1 MQDDSADSRGD
12 RERKVG
18 IPGDREGQRGQLTSG
33 GSAFRDHEYSHP
45 HSVQEWGASKENGR
59 SAAEEESAQGD
70 RTSSRLGALGLDV
83 PIRRGE
89 NSLRVRDLRLRLS
102 RQGLSCGDDS
112 VFDVALEEALVA
124 FQSQRGL
131 SETGVCDTTTWLAL
145 VEAGFDI
152 GDRVL
157 YLKEPYFRGDDIAW
171 LQTRLGGLGFDC
183 GRVDGIFAERT
194 HEAVVE
200 FQVNMALAPT
210 GICGSQTIEELQRV
224 SVHSVEHIHSVRER
238 ELLRNRHK
246 PMESTLVVVAS
257 TLLLEGE
264 AELIAGRIRSKGAR
278 SVSFSA
284 ADQGR
289 ISWTV
294 NQASADFAV
303 YLDNASP
310 DLQVAYYSG
319 YNYVSPV
326 GRELAEEVV
335 TGLREVQM
343 PGHISLRGMTLPVL
357 RESRAPTVTIS
368 VASASTWT
376 TFGPQIADGIAGAIA
391 KIVASQ

>member
-1 MQDDSADSRGD
+1 M
-12 RERKVG
+12 
-18 IPGDREGQRGQLTSG
+18 
-33 GSAFRDHEYSHP
+33 
-45 HSVQEWGASKENGR
+45 
-59 SAAEEESAQGD
+59 
-70 RTSSRLGALGLDV
+70 
-83 PIRRGE
+83 
-89 NSLRVRDLRLRLS
+89 RDLRLRLS